1 MPTQIRRLTFIA
13 EPPEKGMKNAEC
25 YKKANLDKK
34 LFSKI
39 KGDICY
45 RPKKQTALALAVAL
59 ELSLPET
66 RELLSKAGYSLSRSD
81 RFDVIVEYF
90 LKQKNYDI
98 FEINEA
104 LFYYDQPL
112 LGGAIQ

>member
-1 MPTQIRRLTFIA
+1 MDR
-13 EPPEKGMKNAEC
+13 
-25 YKKANLDKK
+25 K

-39 KGDICY
+39 RSNPAY
-45 RPKKQTALALAVAL
+45 RPSKPTAVAFAVAL

-66 RELLSKAGYSLSRSD
+66 RDLIARAGYALSASS

-90 LKQKNYDI
+90 IARKNYNI

-104 LFYYDQPL
+104 LFAFDQSL
-112 LGGAIQ
+112 LGTGG